1 MTMAEETPAPAESPL
16 AGWMSDHEG
25 NLRIGSEEHKQMFC
39 RMLLDTYDPY
49 KPAVIDWP
57 ELEEDALARLT
68 GLPFWQIAVE
78 TESETSMRMQCAAD
92 ATTDPLI
99 KEAISL
105 NAFEERRHKEVL
117 QNMIQFYGIKLD
129 PEPDYPKPTLPNWA
143 FTQTGYGECLDSFFA
158 FGLFKVARDSGFF
171 PEELVEVFEPV
182 IQEEARHILFFVNWL
197 AYRGAQQPLMMR
209 PYFHLTRFYAVYK
222 KAKNRLKLARGK
234 RSNSRMTLKGY
245 KAMGIKLTPGSFMDL
260 CLAENGRRMD
270 CFDSRLLRPIFM
282 PTVVKMSRRFMRD

>member
-1 MTMAEETPAPAESPL
+1 MTLTEEKPIPDESPL
-16 AGWMSDHEG
+16 KGWTSDHEG
-25 NLRIGSEEHKQMFC
+25 ELRIGSEEHKQMFC

-57 ELEEDALARLT
+57 ELEGDALARLT

-92 ATTDPLI
+92 ATKDPLI

-105 NAFEERRHKEVL
+105 NAFEERRHKDVL
-117 QNMIQFYGIKLD
+117 ENMIRFYGIKLK
-129 PEPDYPKPTLPNWA
+129 PEPDYPTPTKPNWA
-143 FTQTGYGECLDSFFA
+143 FTQTGYGECFDSFFA

-197 AYRGAQQPLMMR
+197 AYQGTQQPLVMR
-209 PYFHLTRFYAVYK
+209 PYFHLTRFYAVWK
-222 KAKNRLKLARGK
+222 KARNRLKLARSK
-234 RSNSRMTLKGY
+234 TNNSNMTLKGH
-245 KAMGIKLTPGSFMDL
+245 KAMGIKLTPASFMDL
-260 CLAENGRRMD
+260 CLSENDRRMD
-270 CFDSRLLRPIFM
+270 CFDSRLLRPKFM
-282 PTVVKMSRRFMRD
+282 PSVVKMSRRFIHD